1 MTTLTKYFENATV
14 NVAKPVEFAKEMAIV
29 KLIRSAESRF
39 EALNEA
45 LNTSSDDKFYGQ
57 KGFRLVEMRDDS
69 LISDRNHAALYGTIT
84 DLSNSVNQNKAAQ
97 DAVNTSVQ
105 TSIDVINNQLNG
117 CTIEYIDG
125 HFYVTHDKG
134 GADPVSKKL
143 DYAQ

>member
-69 LISDRNHAALYGTIT
+69 LISDRNHAALYACKIILALNSEVKMATGTPFG
-84 DLSNSVNQNKAAQ
+84 
-97 DAVNTSVQ
+97 
-105 TSIDVINNQLNG
+105 SILKFV
-117 CTIEYIDG
+117 
-125 HFYVTHDKG
+125 
-134 GADPVSKKL
+134 
-143 DYAQ
+143 